1 MDSAVANAILAI
13 TDGTLRF
20 SLITRP
26 WQLVGW
32 TPQRADLKGG
42 GVRRGSPLSD
52 GTRLVDFSYANVID
66 TFTLKAMHGEQD
78 GTIRTRQELDRLL
91 EKGRRY
97 WVDDWATE
105 PVWIEA
111 RGSDETNTRYATI
124 KDWRMPMD
132 DNPYA
137 QPFFPLQQEAVMEG
151 LVLTLEHDFW
161 QANEPGTGT
170 DTEISAQ
177 QDYNAVTYGRAATTD
192 EEVYVANRHNEA
204 NVTHIFT
211 WTSPAGPFGGN
222 LIGAGLPF
230 DIFNGGAGGP
240 ANGDITYFGIN
251 TALADSGPFSSLVF
265 DILTAATYG
274 AGDSVAWE
282 YWNGAWVALTP
293 LVDNTSSNECDEDES
308 FENTG
313 VNSIHWEQP
322 SDWAA
327 VAVNAITGYW
337 VRLVVTEATG
347 ITRAQQ
353 QNRDIYSVVW
363 PEVSIDGA
371 IVLGDI
377 PALLNFKAEGMSEC
391 TALSNT
397 GGYINRI
404 MVGVRS
410 ASRDAA
416 ASPFRAFLN
425 FADEQNPTLVT
436 ATADGGAA
444 FANNLEAPSG
454 RCLAWAPAG
463 IAAMA
468 ERAHITFANTA
479 GATYAGSFHAFL
491 RYQVTSGSDGD
502 IRLFTHLET
511 DAGKE
516 TTQTDVVDLLA
527 GTAWNVV
534 PLGLLHLPALP
545 IIQPGLIRNWAFYV
559 SMQNT
564 VAAAR
569 TINLFDLILMPA
581 DEWLGDFQENI
592 TPSSNTGFPL
602 STHYY
607 LDVDP
612 ISLPKRLTS
621 WVIFDTFGNADGLMI
636 SYTAASPILQA
647 NADQRLYFFMSRNP
661 SLTTIPRVAE
671 PYLSMRVWASHTD
684 RYQSMR
690 GAR

>member
-1 MDSAVANAILAI
+1 MSNAILAI
-13 TDGTLRF
+13 TDGTLRY

-26 WQLVGW
+26 WWLEDW
-32 TPQRADLKGG
+32 IPQNPPLKGG
-42 GVRRGSPLSD
+42 GIRRGSPLSD

-66 TFTLKAMHGEQD
+66 TFMLKVMHGEQD
-78 GTIRTRQELDRLL
+78 GAIRNLQDMKRLL

-97 WVDDWATE
+97 WTDDWATE

-111 RGSDETNTRYATI
+111 RGSDETNIRYAVI
-124 KDWRMPMD
+124 KDWSLPRGA
-132 DNPYA
+132 NPYA
-137 QPFFPLQQEAVMEG
+137 QPFYPQQQEAVMEG
-151 LVLTLEHDFW
+151 LPLTLEHDFW
-161 QANEPGTGT
+161 QADEPGTGT

-177 QDYNAVTYGRAATTD
+177 QDYNAVTYGRAQTTA

-204 NVTHIFT
+204 NITHIFT
-211 WTSPAGPFGGN
+211 WTSPAGPFSGN

-265 DILTAATYG
+265 DILTPATYG

-282 YWNGAWVALTP
+282 YWNGAWVALTI
-293 LVDNTSSNECDEDES
+293 VDNTASNSCDEDAS
-308 FENTG
+308 FDNIG

-322 SDWAA
+322 SDWAT

-337 VRLVVTEATG
+337 VRLVITEATG

-353 QNRDIYSVVW
+353 RNRNIYSVVW
-363 PEVSIDGA
+363 PEVSVDKA

-377 PALLNFKAEGMSEC
+377 PALLNFKAEGMSDC
-391 TALSNT
+391 LGAGGNT
-397 GGYINRI
+397 GGYINRV

-410 ASRDAA
+410 ASRDATGY
-416 ASPFRAFLN
+416 PFRAFLN
-425 FADEQNPTLVT
+425 FADEQNPDFVT
-436 ATADGGAA
+436 ASADDAAA
-444 FANNLEAPSG
+444 FATNTEAPSG
-454 RCLAWAPAG
+454 RCISWAPAG
-463 IAAMA
+463 IEPMA
-468 ERAHITFANTA
+468 GRAHITFANVA

-502 IRLFTHLET
+502 IRLFTHLENNV
-511 DAGKE
+511 GQW
-516 TTQTDVVDLLA
+516 TTQTEEVDLLA
-527 GTAWNVV
+527 GTDWNIV
-534 PLGLLHLPALP
+534 PLGLLRFPAFP
-545 IIQPGLIRNWAFYV
+545 VIQPELIHTWSFHV

-564 VAAAR
+564 VAVAR
-569 TINLFDLILMPA
+569 TVYLFDLILIPA

-592 TPSSNTGFPL
+592 TPSSVAGRPL

-612 ISLPKRLTS
+612 LSLPKRLTS
-621 WVIFDTFGNADGLMI
+621 WVIFSSTSSVEGLFVP
-636 SYTAASPILQA
+636 YTAASPILQA
-647 NADQRLYFFMSRNP
+647 NTDQRLYFFMSRNP
-661 SLTTIPRVAE
+661 SLTTIPRVSE
-671 PYLSMRVWASHTD
+671 PFLAMRVWCNHTD